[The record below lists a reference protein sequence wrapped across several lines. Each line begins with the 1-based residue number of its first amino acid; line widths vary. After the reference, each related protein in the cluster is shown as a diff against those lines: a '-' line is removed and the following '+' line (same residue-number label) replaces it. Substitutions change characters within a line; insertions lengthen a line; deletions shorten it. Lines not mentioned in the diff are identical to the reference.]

1 MQMKRKL
8 KRFLKEIKT
17 NKTIT
22 KIKKMNTKKGELK
35 AGVFSWLFSELL
47 ANCAERNE
55 VPGK

>member
-1 MQMKRKL
+1 MKRKL